1 MQNYNPYARIKLSVL
16 SCAILL
22 AAGCARKEETAQEPA
37 APVRV
42 AAAQRSAIQRIITA
56 RAILFPANQA
66 VVMPKLSAPVR
77 EFFVNRGDHVRK
89 GQLLAQLENNDLTAS
104 AVEARGM
111 VDEAEAGYH
120 NTTAATL
127 PEEMTRAQSD
137 VQSAKETLDA
147 AQKLNESR
155 KQLLDQGALPRRQ
168 VDEAN
173 VAFVQA
179 RTQYEIASKHLDAL
193 QKAGKDAGTRQ
204 AQAQVDAARG
214 RYMNVQAQLEYSK
227 ITSPL
232 SGVITDRPMYAGEM
246 ASPSTPLLTVMDISQ
261 VIARANVPEEQLK
274 FLKVGNNATIAA
286 LDSSARIQGKV
297 TVVSPALDANSTT
310 AEVWVQASNP
320 GEVLKPGSS
329 AQVSIV
335 ADTVANAIVIPPAGI
350 LPTDEGSVKVLIFG
364 ADSLAHERPIEV
376 GIRQTDKVQITR
388 GVEEGEKVIIVGGL
402 GLKDKAKVRIET
414 SGETIEKHD

>member
-1 MQNYNPYARIKLSVL
+1 MQNYNPYARIKTAVL
-16 SCAILL
+16 LCAILI
-22 AAGCARKEETAQEPA
+22 AAGCARKEESSQEQA
-37 APVRV
+37 APVRI
-42 AAAQRSAIQRIITA
+42 ATAQRSAIRRIITA

-89 GQLLAQLENNDLTAS
+89 GQLLAQLENNDLKAS
-104 AVEARGM
+104 AMEARGM

-127 PEEMTRAQSD
+127 PEEMTRAQSE
-137 VQSAKETLDA
+137 VQSAREALDA
-147 AQKLNESR
+147 AQRLYESR

-179 RTQYEIASKHLDAL
+179 RAQYEIASKHLDSL
-193 QKAGKDAGTRQ
+193 QQTGKEAGTRQ

-232 SGVITDRPMYAGEM
+232 GGVVTDRPMYAGEM
-246 ASPSTPLLTVMDISQ
+246 ASPSTPLLTVMDISH
-261 VIARANVPEEQLK
+261 VIARADVPADRLK
-274 FLKVGNNATIAA
+274 YIKVGNEATITAS
-286 LDSSARIQGKV
+286 DSSAELHGKV
-297 TVVSPALDANSTT
+297 TVISPALDANSTT

-320 GEVLKPGSS
+320 GEAIKPGSS

-335 ADTVANAIVIPPAGI
+335 AETVSDAIVIPPAGI
-350 LPTDEGSVKVLIFG
+350 LPTDEGPVKVLIFG
-364 ADSLAHERPIEV
+364 ADSLAHERSIET
-376 GIRQTDKVQITR
+376 GIRQSDKVQILK

-402 GLKDKAKVRIET
+402 GLKDKSKVRIEKT
-414 SGETIEKHD
+414 GETIEKHD